1 MSNEP
6 IKRSEKGNAA
16 ILTLDRQ
23 EKRNAMNH
31 DMIEGLAGAFEE
43 LRGNSSIRVVCLT
56 GAGDKYFCAGADLGS
71 VGGGEAKSPMDT
83 MRMYAE
89 ILKTMVR
96 YPKPIVCR
104 LNGHVMGGGVGLM
117 LASDIVIARSD
128 VTVATPEVNVGIFPM
143 MIGVL
148 IYRNALLKKAMKM
161 MLLGERISAAAAESM
176 GMVSM
181 VAEPEA
187 FDREVDAVIEGL
199 AGKSP
204 LALALGKEYF
214 HTMTDMDFD
223 QALYHLCQGLSRV
236 VQTEDAMEGF
246 MAFMEKRKPVFKGK

>member
-1 MSNEP
+1 MSSEP
-6 IKRSEKGNAA
+6 VKRSEKGSAA

-23 EKRNAMNH
+23 EKRNAINH
-31 DMIEGLAGAFEE
+31 AMIEGLGKAFEE
-43 LRGNSSIRVVCLT
+43 LRGNDAIRVVCLT

-71 VGGGEAKSPMDT
+71 VGGGEGKSPMDT
-83 MRMYAE
+83 MAMYAE

-96 YPKPIVCR
+96 HPKPIVCR
-104 LNGHVMGGGVGLM
+104 LNGHAMGGGVGLM
-117 LASDIVIARSD
+117 LASDIVVARAD
-128 VTVATPEVNVGIFPM
+128 VTIATPEVNVGIFPM
-143 MIGVL
+143 MIGAL

-181 VAEPEA
+181 VAPPED

-199 AGKSP
+199 AAKSP

-214 HTMTDMDFD
+214 HAMTDMDFESGLD
-223 QALYHLCQGLSRV
+223 HLCEGLGKV
-236 VQTEDAMEGF
+236 GQTEDAMEGI